1 MMNIIPLDMSIIC
14 NAFCCARVPG
24 QEIDKIDKYKESR
37 HVVVASNG
45 HFYSLNVIQ
54 PNGKSTSSELSPPI
68 RGGADLQ
75 RSNPCHKALVLEI
88 CWSLCV
94 LSFNRSTC

>member
-1 MMNIIPLDMSIIC
+1 MMSIIPLDMSIIC

-54 PNGKSTSSELSPPI
+54 PNGKRTISSNKR
-68 RGGADLQ
+68 RGGDDLQ
-75 RSNPCHKALVLEI
+75 RKSMSQHWYWKSACQLISI
-88 CWSLCV
+88 CILIQ
-94 LSFNRSTC
+94 

>member
-1 MMNIIPLDMSIIC
+1 MMSIIPLDMSIIC

-24 QEIDKIDKYKESR
+24 QEIDKIVKYKESR

-54 PNGKSTSSELSPPI
+54 PNGKRTISSHKR
-68 RGGADLQ
+68 RGGDDLQ
-75 RSNPCHKALVLEI
+75 RKSMSQHWYWKSACQLISICILVQ
-88 CWSLCV
+88 
-94 LSFNRSTC
+94 